1 MHMNEIKTEQTTLT
15 LDRENG
21 LTIQHL
27 GESMLTKT
35 GMTLT
40 EETGATLELTNW
52 SQDIQD
58 DAHLHFTHKGENFVL
73 QRHLITKLPHMLL
86 CIDIIHAEKPLS
98 YQAVFA
104 INNSD
109 GILNPHTFEDGR
121 AALRRGNVG
130 MKVLPLP
137 VLPQEETLIYHE
149 EEQPDS
155 MVLTYTGD
163 LQTQQCVMYAIP
175 LATSEEL
182 RFWHGKCLTPSTWKF
197 DDPTHSIGFSIIRND
212 NVLQIDD
219 LETGA
224 TLWKLEL

>member
-1 MHMNEIKTEQTTLT
+1 MHMKEIKAEQTTLT

-27 GESMLTKT
+27 GELMLTKT

-40 EETGATLELTNW
+40 EESGAPLELANW
-52 SQDIQD
+52 SQDLQD
-58 DAHLHFTHKGENFVL
+58 DTHLHFTHKGEGFVL

-86 CIDIIHAEKPLS
+86 CIDIINSEKPLN

-121 AALRRGNVG
+121 AALRRDNAG

-137 VLPQEETLIYHE
+137 VLPQEASLAFCE

-155 MVLTYTGD
+155 LVLTYTGD

-182 RFWHGKCLTPSTWKF
+182 RFWHGKCLAPDTWKF
-197 DDPTHSIGFSIIRND
+197 DDPTHSAGFAITRND

-219 LETGA
+219 LESGA
-224 TLWKLEL
+224 ALWKLEL